1 MRVVFCFGKKQQG
14 CYNADIMIAKIKG
27 KIEYRK
33 DKFVVVDV
41 WGIGYKVYLTT
52 YAMGKIAGLEEVDF
66 FIHTV
71 IREDAM
77 DLYGFL
83 NMEEL
88 DMFELLISISGIGP
102 KAGLGILSIATPK
115 TIKTAILNE
124 DSSILTKV
132 SGIGKKTADR
142 VILELRNKVASMTDS
157 EKEGAVSDSDAIEAL
172 ISMGYSVVEARDALK
187 AVSPDIKDIGQRV
200 GLALKSLGKK

>member
-1 MRVVFCFGKKQQG
+1 
-14 CYNADIMIAKIKG
+14 MIAKIKG

-33 DKFVVVDV
+33 DRFVVVDV
-41 WGIGYKVYLTT
+41 HGVGYKVHLTAYT
-52 YAMGKIAGLEEVDF
+52 MGKVAGVEDVDF

-83 NMEEL
+83 SMEEL

-115 TIKTAILNE
+115 TIRTAILNE

-132 SGIGKKTADR
+132 SGVGKKTAER
-142 VILELRNKVASMTDS
+142 VILELRNKVADLTDV
-157 EKEGAVSDSDAIEAL
+157 EKENTVSDSDAIEAL
-172 ISMGYSVVEARDALK
+172 ITMGYSVTEARDALK
-187 AVSPDIKDIGQRV
+187 LVSADIKDIGQRV
-200 GLALKSLGKK
+200 GLALKSLGRK

>member
-1 MRVVFCFGKKQQG
+1 
-14 CYNADIMIAKIKG
+14 MIAKIKG
-27 KIEYRK
+27 IIEYRK

-41 WGIGYKVYLTT
+41 SGIGYKVYLTT
-52 YAMGKIAGLEEVDF
+52 YTMGKIAGLEKVDF
-66 FIHTV
+66 FIHTSV
-71 IREDAM
+71 REDAL

-83 NMEEL
+83 SVEEL

-132 SGIGKKTADR
+132 SGVGKKTAER
-142 VILELRNKVASMTDS
+142 VILELRNKVADMPAG
-157 EKEGAVSDSDAIEAL
+157 EKEDAVSDVDAIEAL
-172 ISMGYSVVEARDALK
+172 ITMGYSMTEARDALK
-187 AVSPDIKDIGQRV
+187 AVSKDITDIGQRV
-200 GLALKSLGKK
+200 GLALRSLGKK